1 MNRIARNSANRIARS
16 SATVVLLVLFLTGPL
31 LAAGPPDLRYEYRRH
46 HDPDGIG
53 KFYMDRE
60 IAWVMSYHGAGW
72 LERPERVKEERTDK
86 LLKLLPLKPGMTV
99 VDMGAGSGYHSFPI
113 AKKVGPKGKVI
124 AVDIQKEM
132 LDIIKRRKKV
142 LEVTNVEPVLGKIDD
157 PGLEPESVDLILMVD
172 VYHEFSH
179 PYEMT
184 KKMVEALKPGGILAF
199 VEFRLEDP
207 NVPIKRVHKMSEK
220 QVLKEMKPHPL
231 KHLKTHT
238 SLPWQHLILFEK
250 IPSK

>member
-1 MNRIARNSANRIARS
+1 MNRSTS
-16 SATVVLLVLFLTGPL
+16 TTLFVLPL
-31 LAAGPPDLRYEYRRH
+31 LLAVPLFAAGPPTHYEHRRN

-60 IAWVMSYHGAGW
+60 IAWVMSYHGAAW

-113 AKKVGPKGKVI
+113 AKKVGAKGKVL

-132 LDIIKRRKKV
+132 LDIIKRRSKA
-142 LEVTNVEPVLGKIDD
+142 LEVTNVEAVQGTIDD
-157 PGLEPESVDLILMVD
+157 PKLKPESVDLILMVD

-184 KKMVEALKPGGILAF
+184 KKMVEALKPGGVLAF

-207 NVPIKRVHKMSEK
+207 NVPIKLVHKMSEK
-220 QVLKEMKPHPL
+220 QVIKEMKPHPL
-231 KHLKTHT
+231 KHLKTHKT
-238 SLPWQHLILFEK
+238 LPWQHLILFEK
-250 IPSK
+250 TKPE

>member
-1 MNRIARNSANRIARS
+1 MLA
-16 SATVVLLVLFLTGPL
+16 VPLF
-31 LAAGPPDLRYEYRRH
+31 AAAPPDTRYEYRRN

-53 KFYMDRE
+53 KFYLDRE
-60 IAWVMSYHGAGW
+60 IAWVMSYHGAAW

-99 VDMGAGSGYHSFPI
+99 VDMGAGSGYHSFPM

-132 LDIIKRRKKV
+132 IDIIKKRAKV
-142 LEVTNVEPVLGKIDD
+142 LDVANVETVLSTVDD
-157 PGLEPESVDLILMVD
+157 PKLKPGTVDLILMVD

-179 PYEMT
+179 PFEMN
-184 KKMVEALKPGGILAF
+184 KKMVEALKPGGVLAF

-207 NVPIKRVHKMSEK
+207 NVPIKLVHKMSEK
-220 QVLKEMKPHPL
+220 QVIKEMKPHPL
-231 KHLKTHT
+231 KHIKTHT
-238 SLPWQHLILFEK
+238 TLPWQHLILFEK
-250 IPSK
+250 TKPE

>member
-1 MNRIARNSANRIARS
+1 MNQPHCNRLWLL
-16 SATVVLLVLFLTGPL
+16 TVFLALPL
-31 LAAGPPDLRYEYRRH
+31 WAAGPPNLRYEYRRN

-60 IAWVMSYHGAGW
+60 IAWVMSYHGAAW

-86 LLKLLPLKPGMTV
+86 LLKLLPIKPGMTV

-113 AKKVGPKGKVI
+113 AKKVGSKGKVI

-132 LDIIKRRKKV
+132 LDIINRRKKA
-142 LEVTNVEPVLGKIDD
+142 LEVTNIETVLGKVDD
-157 PGLEPESVDLILMVD
+157 PQLQADSVDLILMVD

-207 NVPIKRVHKMSEK
+207 NVPIKLVHKMSEK
-220 QVLKEMKPHPL
+220 QVIREMKPHPL
-231 KHLKTHT
+231 KHIKTYS

-250 IPSK
+250 IKDE